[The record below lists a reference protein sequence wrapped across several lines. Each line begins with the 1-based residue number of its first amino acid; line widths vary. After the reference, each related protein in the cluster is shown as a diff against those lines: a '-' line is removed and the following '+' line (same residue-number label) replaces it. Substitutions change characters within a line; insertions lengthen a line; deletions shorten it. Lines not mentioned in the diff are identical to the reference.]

1 MRPRSIGRG
10 APDHGSETATWKP
23 VARPVACLPSWI
35 SRVRREIP
43 FASRRAGLAVLAA
56 AAVVATTW
64 FSAPARAAGTSPN
77 SGDPLGPLV
86 DVTAA
91 WQAYQ
96 PSSDFCVHPTVF
108 EVPATTETASGA
120 TPACAASGF
129 PTTATGLYEVKIDTP
144 PLCAGCRRLFIDF
157 SKIAPST
164 ATAPTSHGH
173 AYLRLMSLNPTYT
186 VPPVAHSP
194 NIKNLTNDYLVAP
207 PGSAISAVT
216 SQVDPYD
223 MAYAADTANFAHTAA
238 QGPYYVGPGYV
249 NTAGKWIY
257 GAYLDVDM
265 SKATQLPQAAMN
277 LIRYAAGFD
286 SSPSTCPDSL
296 LFGAGYT
303 DGNYFYGGC
312 VNAFGASSP
321 PGVDPWTGT

>member
-1 MRPRSIGRG
+1 M
-10 APDHGSETATWKP
+10 
-23 VARPVACLPSWI
+23 
-35 SRVRREIP
+35 
-43 FASRRAGLAVLAA
+43 SRRTAFTLI
-56 AAVVATTW
+56 AAVAAIAW
-64 FSAPARAAGTSPN
+64 FAGPARAAGTNPTS
-77 SGDPLGPLV
+77 SDPLGPLV
-86 DVTAA
+86 DVTAN

-108 EVPATTETASGA
+108 EVPATSETATGS

-129 PTTATGLYEVKIDTP
+129 PASATGLYEVRIDTP
-144 PLCAGCRRLFIDF
+144 PLCAGCRRLFIDY

-164 ATAPTSHGH
+164 TTAPTSHGH
-173 AYLRLMSLNPTYT
+173 AYLRLMSLNPTYA
-186 VPPVAHSP
+186 VPPLAHSP

-207 PGSAISAVT
+207 PGSPTSALT
-216 SQVDPYD
+216 SRVDPYD
-223 MAYAADTANFAHTAA
+223 MAYAADTANFAHTSA

-249 NTAGKWIY
+249 NSAGKWVE

-265 SKATQLPQAAMN
+265 SKATRLAGVEAN

-286 SSPSTCPDSL
+286 SSPSTCPDSAV
-296 LFGAGYT
+296 FGPAYT

-321 PGVDPWTGT
+321 PGVDPWVGS